1 MGVKKATFLP
11 KSRKEDQKA
20 EQKTNKADGLYTII
34 SLKLHKIMTE
44 NGIEPEKTDIN
55 NNDPTKIVWKY
66 KPNKKFFE
74 LLSDYVV
81 KSRNAKKN
89 NTL

>member
-1 MGVKKATFLP
+1 M
-11 KSRKEDQKA
+11 S
-20 EQKTNKADGLYTII
+20 
-34 SLKLHKIMTE
+34 E

-81 KSRNAKKN
+81 KSRNKKK
-89 NTL
+89 